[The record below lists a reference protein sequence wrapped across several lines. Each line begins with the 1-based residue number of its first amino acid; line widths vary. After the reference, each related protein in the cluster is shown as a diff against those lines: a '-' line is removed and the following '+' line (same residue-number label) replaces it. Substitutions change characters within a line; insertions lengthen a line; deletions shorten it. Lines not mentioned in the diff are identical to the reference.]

1 LRLTAERPR
10 ITRLSRKVLAG
21 GSALA
26 LLLIAGAVL
35 WALRSNPPQNHTSDE
50 LYSTDHHNVA
60 DGLANL
66 PQDYAGMARN
76 VPQLGPP
83 LPGELGRPLVT
94 AESQSAPIGI
104 DAEQQRA
111 SRETETAR
119 TSKVFASTT
128 APVAQPHAP
137 SQETSTHGT
146 SSSDETFAQNG
157 QGGKRLFVNAPVD
170 RRTTAPD
177 RLSRPAS
184 PFVIQ
189 AGTIIPAALI
199 TGIRSDLPGQI
210 TAQVTENIFD
220 SPTGR
225 AKLLPQGARLIGV
238 YDSRVAFGQSRVLL
252 VWTRLI
258 MPNGRSIV
266 LERQQGADAGGYSG
280 LQDEV
285 DNHWVELFKGALLS
299 TTLGVGAEL
308 GSGADTDSNT
318 NILQALRLSAAN
330 SLNQSG
336 QQVVRR
342 NLNIQPTLTDYP
354 ARFSGASDRQPRSG
368 AGTISGI
375 INMAKL
381 KIAVIEDDKP
391 VTMTIKL
398 PASVYRDLTAY
409 AAVLKRDAGQQSIRV
424 RWLLQC

>member
-1 LRLTAERPR
+1 MTDNGADESGGPPFEPRTARTHSEQTLRLGAERPR
-10 ITRLSRKVLAG
+10 ITRLSRKVIASG
-21 GSALA
+21 TALA
-26 LLLIAGAVL
+26 LLLICGAVL
-35 WALRSNPPQNHTSDE
+35 WALRSNHPHNPVPDE

-60 DGLANL
+60 DGLTTL
-66 PQDYAGMARN
+66 PKDYAGIARS
-76 VPQLGPP
+76 VLPLGASSPNDVRHSI
-83 LPGELGRPLVT
+83 GT
-94 AESQSAPIGI
+94 AETQSSPIGL

-111 SRETETAR
+111 NQETEAAR

-128 APVAQPHAP
+128 APVVETHAA
-137 SQETSTHGT
+137 SQEMAAKTA
-146 SSSDETFAQNG
+146 SSSDETLTQNG
-157 QGGKRLFVNAPVD
+157 QDSKLLFVNAPVD

-210 TAQVTENIFD
+210 TAQVTEAVFD

-225 AKLLPQGARLIGV
+225 AKLIPQGARLIGI
-238 YDSRVAFGQSRVLL
+238 YDSQVAFGQSRVLL

-280 LQDEV
+280 LEDEV
-285 DNHWVELFKGALLS
+285 DNHWNELFKAALLS

-308 GSGADTDSNT
+308 GSGADTGSNT
-318 NILQALRLSAAN
+318 DIIQALRLSAAN
-330 SLNQSG
+330 SLNQTG

-342 NLNIQPTLTDYP
+342 NLNIQPTLTIRP
-354 ARFSGASDRQPRSG
+354 GF
-368 AGTISGI
+368 
-375 INMAKL
+375 
-381 KIAVIEDDKP
+381 P
-391 VTMTIKL
+391 VR
-398 PASVYRDLTAY
+398 VNVNRDLILEPY
-409 AAVLKRDAGQQSIRV
+409 RG
-424 RWLLQC
+424 